1 MNINF
6 KGTHASLSEADQD
19 YIESKL
25 KTLGKFIK
33 DADKVFV
40 EAEVDSKHNSGLVYR
55 LEIAINPPKLY
66 ADARGNDFYEAL
78 DLVLPKIKEQLA
90 KEKDKRISLR
100 RRKTG
105 LKDLTVE

>member
-6 KGTHASLSEADQD
+6 KGTHTKLTETDQEYIADKLNALS
-19 YIESKL
+19 S
-25 KTLGKFIK
+25 FIK

-40 EAEVDSKHNSGLVYR
+40 EAEMDAKHKSGLVFR
-55 LEIAINPPKLY
+55 LEISINPPQFY

-90 KEKDKRISLR
+90 KQKDKRVSLR
-100 RRKTG
+100 RRKTP
-105 LKDLTVE
+105 LKDLE